1 MNRGRTSLV
10 PDNNSTPSAAPMRRF
25 GRFELRALL
34 HKSQRSMLWVVFDPS
49 SGQEM
54 FLMMPREKPNSEAA
68 MLHWLKTLD
77 AASRIHHP
85 NLGHVIETGRVDPWP
100 YVAYDRALGET
111 LEERLA
117 RTGQPLA
124 LDAANW
130 AAQAL
135 EGLAFAHEA
144 GHAHRDIQL
153 AHLVVDGSN
162 HVRVLGLE
170 VAQEIV
176 PASAD
181 FNAATRRAVREA
193 SEEDVVSVG
202 LALHRLLSGKP
213 VLDEP
218 DLQLVLQRMQPQG
231 HELVRLGWETPYPI
245 PEPLRAIV
253 NRASDRQTR
262 QRYHLA
268 RSFWRALDG
277 WRLSAEQDDGGP
289 IALLKDKMQR
299 FGHLPSTS
307 TRLVTT
313 VASSSMESQHGSQ
326 LAALALKD
334 MALSLELLRRVNNAL
349 RQQGPTSGGTVLN
362 LQRAIAMLGLNGLED
377 AARALKPWP
386 GPMND
391 GQAQFMQ
398 SVMRR
403 VQRAGQVAQALRP
416 AGYDAEV
423 VYLIS
428 LMQNLGRLLVQYHFP
443 DDAQQIRQLQVAPE
457 ATEDNPNPRGM
468 TEQSAAYAVLGC
480 DLESL
485 GLAVAKFWG
494 LGEELQHMMRRQPQ
508 EAPVR
513 HAEGDSEIL
522 RLTCSLA
529 NELIDALGVPERKR
543 QAAIELATR
552 RYSRA
557 LGLGLREVYDAL
569 GSVQGALGGG
579 PDSTMGA
586 LSDPSVG
593 AAATAAPRSRLRERA
608 EGAAGVAASGA
619 SPSSQGVSTTQP
631 GALSNAPS
639 PGKDFS

>member
-1 MNRGRTSLV
+1 MK
-10 PDNNSTPSAAPMRRF
+10 RF

-34 HKSQRSMLWVVFDPS
+34 HKSLRSMLWVVFDPQ

-68 MLHWLKTLD
+68 MLHWLKTVD
-77 AASRIHHP
+77 GASRIHHP
-85 NLGHVIETGRVDPWP
+85 NLAHVIETGRVDPWP

-111 LEERLA
+111 LEERIA
-117 RTGQPLA
+117 RGAPPLP
-124 LDAANW
+124 LDAAGW

-153 AHLVVDGSN
+153 AHIVVDGAN

-170 VAQEIV
+170 VAQEVV
-176 PASAD
+176 PPNVD
-181 FNAATRRAVREA
+181 FNTTTRRAVREA
-193 SEEDVVSVG
+193 AEEDVVCIG
-202 LALHRLLSGKP
+202 LLLHRLLSGRP
-213 VLDEP
+213 VLEES
-218 DLQLVLQRMQPQG
+218 DLQVVLQRMQPQG
-231 HELVRLGWETPYPI
+231 HDLVRLGWETPYAI

-313 VASSSMESQHGSQ
+313 VSSSAMAGQHGSQ
-326 LAALALKD
+326 LASMALKD
-334 MALSLELLRRVNNAL
+334 MALALELIRRVNNAL

-386 GPMND
+386 GPMNE

-403 VQRAGQVAQALRP
+403 VHRAGQVAQALRP
-416 AGYDAEV
+416 AGYDGEV
-423 VYLIS
+423 IYLIS

-468 TEQSAAYAVLGC
+468 NEQSAAYAVLGC

-485 GLAVAKFWG
+485 GLAVAKYWG
-494 LGEELQHMMRRQPQ
+494 LGDELQHMMRRQPQ

-513 HAEGDSEIL
+513 HADGDTEML

-529 NELIDALGVPERKR
+529 NELVDALALPERKR

-552 RYSRA
+552 RYARA
-557 LGLGLREVYDAL
+557 LGLGLREIYDAL
-569 GSVQGALGGG
+569 GASGAIADAGESGLGA
-579 PDSTMGA
+579 M
-586 LSDPSVG
+586 SDPAVG

-608 EGAAGVAASGA
+608 ESGVPAPAANTATNTATNTAINNTNSTAQPGSPTGTRPSGA
-619 SPSSQGVSTTQP
+619 PE
-631 GALSNAPS
+631 
-639 PGKDFS
+639 PGKDRP